1 MDGFADY
8 ECVRCGAGFERW
20 VSLPPPATTCCLACG
35 AESRRVHRTVSVARR
50 WSSPVPFS
58 GASRARLPLCQANPD
73 VPLLCHMEPAAA
85 RLWVAR
91 ARGDGRALEREL
103 AAQEARLGS
112 GSPPPSPVL
121 GRHHHHHHGGA
132 GAGATEVQEGTT

>member
-1 MDGFADY
+1 MNGFADY

-20 VSLPPPATTCCLACG
+20 VPLPPPTATPCLACG
-35 AESRRVHRTVSVARR
+35 AESRRVHRAVAVARR
-50 WSSPVPFS
+50 RPDPVPAS
-58 GASRARLPLCQANPD
+58 GTGRDRLPLCQANPD

-112 GSPPPSPVL
+112 GNPPSSSVL
-121 GRHHHHHHGGA
+121 GRHHHHHGA
-132 GAGATEVQEGTT
+132 AGDGRRNERP

>member
-1 MDGFADY
+1 MNGFADY
-8 ECVRCGAGFERW
+8 ECVRCGAGFEGW
-20 VSLPPPATTCCLACG
+20 VPLPPPSTTPCLACG
-35 AESRRVHRTVSVARR
+35 AESRRVHRTVAVARR
-50 WSSPVPFS
+50 RSNPAPTS
-58 GASRARLPLCQANPD
+58 GAGRDRLPLCQANPD

-112 GSPPPSPVL
+112 ESPPPSPVL
-121 GRHHHHHHGGA
+121 GRHHHHHGA
-132 GAGATEVQEGTT
+132 AGEEGERS